1 MNQVNQVK
9 TIKFD
14 VDMCTVETNNDF
26 QINSQ
31 LISIQF
37 TKKNELKKILINEL
51 IIKMFVASKM
61 IKVKNDQVNQV
72 TMF

>member
-1 MNQVNQVK
+1 MIVSMYQVNQVK

-14 VDMCTVETNNDF
+14 VDMCTVE
-26 QINSQ
+26 QILKVN
-31 LISIQF
+31 F
-37 TKKNELKKILINEL
+37 KKKILINEL